1 MKVRHVRR
9 EIKKRIEMSEVAIVV
24 FFVMLSLLTIYPFY
38 NVIIVSV
45 ANTVSTAKHTPYL
58 LPYVFD
64 PNGYKILMEDTKF
77 FRAISVTL
85 LTTFAG
91 TALNMMLSVSAAYV
105 LSRKTL
111 IGRELF
117 LSLLVFTMLFS
128 GGLVPTYLV
137 IKDLGLINNIW
148 VLILPTAVST
158 YYLII
163 MKNYFL
169 SLPESLIE
177 AARMDGAN
185 EAYILIRIALPISKP
200 FIATFALFYAVERW
214 NEWYN
219 AMLYI
224 SKSSL
229 RPLQI
234 YLREVLVNMNN
245 ELSSMAQQMMHSSQK
260 AYTPSIQMAA
270 IVITTIPILF
280 VYPFV
285 QKHFVKGI
293 MIGGIKE

>member
-1 MKVRHVRR
+1 MKHLCKR
-9 EIKKRIEMSEVAIVV
+9 ELKNTKAFDAALIV
-24 FFVMLSLLTIYPFY
+24 FFSLLSLITIYPFY
-38 NVIIVSV
+38 NVLIVSV

-64 PNGYKILMEDTKF
+64 TTGYRTLMEDVKF
-77 FRAISVTL
+77 FRAVMVTL
-85 LTTFAG
+85 FTTLAG
-91 TALNMMLSVSAAYV
+91 TSLNMLLSVSAAYV
-105 LSRKTL
+105 LSRKRL
-111 IGRELF
+111 IGRGFF
-117 LSLLVFTMLFS
+117 LSLIVFTMLFS

-137 IKDLGLINNIW
+137 IKDLGLINKIW
-148 VLILPTAVST
+148 VLILPTAIST

-177 AARMDGAN
+177 AAKMDGAN
-185 EAYILIRIALPISKP
+185 EAYILVRIVLPISKP
-200 FIATFALFYAVERW
+200 FMATFALFYAVERW

-234 YLREVLVNMNN
+234 YLREVLINMSN
-245 ELSSMAQQMMHSSQK
+245 ELSAMAQQMMRSTQK
-260 AYTPSIQMAA
+260 VYTPSIQMAV
-270 IVITTIPILF
+270 IVVTTVPILCI
-280 VYPFV
+280 YPFV

-293 MIGGIKE
+293 MVGGIKE